1 MGIAKRPRMQLQRL
15 DAKLR
20 EIANCRKQLEAAVNV
35 QAEIDKF
42 VSTVRTARRS
52 TYDFTVMDRL
62 LDQLT
67 GELWRLEE
75 TYGLRES

>member
-1 MGIAKRPRMQLQRL
+1 MQLQRL

-20 EIANCRKQLEAAVNV
+20 EIADCRKQLEAAVNV

-42 VSTVRTARRS
+42 VSTIRSARRS
-52 TYDFTVMDRL
+52 TSGFTAIDRL
-62 LDQLT
+62 LDQVT

-75 TYGLRES
+75 IYGLRES